1 MSAEVTLS
9 RLRVFLLGLTAALL
23 VGALVELVFSEHTAE
38 PVQIVPFIL
47 CALGLIAIATALLSP
62 QRRSLLLLS
71 ITMGLVG
78 IGSLFGMYEH
88 IMNNIAFQLEI
99 DPNLTLPQQIA
110 TGLGGANPL
119 LAPAILG
126 IAAILALASVYQHPL
141 LSNQR
146 GS

>member
-1 MSAEVTLS
+1 
-9 RLRVFLLGLTAALL
+9 
-23 VGALVELVFSEHTAE
+23 
-38 PVQIVPFIL
+38 
-47 CALGLIAIATALLSP
+47 
-62 QRRSLLLLS
+62 
-71 ITMGLVG
+71 MGLVG

-99 DPNLTLPQQIA
+99 DPNLTLSQQIA

-126 IAAILALASVYQHPL
+126 IAAILALAAVYQHPL
-141 LSNQR
+141 LSSQR

>member
-88 IMNNIAFQLEI
+88 IRNNIAFQLEI